1 VQSRSLSLWFD
12 VDTIHHFKQYH
23 PGRLGVHEACEPA
36 GIQWELTPDS
46 SVGDLSVQV
55 VGETGAT
62 MDNVTIIGTVNSGG
76 GAQVRAYTLN
86 IATVFEPLVE

>member
-1 VQSRSLSLWFD
+1 M
-12 VDTIHHFKQYH
+12 
-23 PGRLGVHEACEPA
+23 
-36 GIQWELTPDS
+36 
-46 SVGDLSVQV
+46 QV